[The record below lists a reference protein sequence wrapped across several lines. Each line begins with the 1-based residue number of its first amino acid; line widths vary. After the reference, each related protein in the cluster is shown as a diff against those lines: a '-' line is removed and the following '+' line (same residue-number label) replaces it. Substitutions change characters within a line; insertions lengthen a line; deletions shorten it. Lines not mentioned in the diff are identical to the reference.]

1 MKLHHIGYVVKDIV
15 QYEKSLI
22 FEKKIKEL
30 FDPVQNSKMA
40 LYENY
45 SDSFIELIQPLNEES
60 FTYNFL
66 QKNGS
71 SYHHLCYE
79 VGAREE
85 MMDIVGA
92 QKLIMVKGPI
102 PAILFDNREV
112 WFYYSRNKQVV
123 EFVI

>member
-22 FEKKIKEL
+22 FEKKVKEL

-79 VGAREE
+79 VG
-85 MMDIVGA
+85 
-92 QKLIMVKGPI
+92 VKRRDDGYCGSTETDHGKRTDTCHP
-102 PAILFDNREV
+102 F
-112 WFYYSRNKQVV
+112 
-123 EFVI
+123 

>member
-1 MKLHHIGYVVKDIV
+1 MKLHHVGYVVKEIA

-30 FDPVQNSKMA
+30 FDPVQNSKMS
-40 LYENY
+40 LYQNF

-79 VGAREE
+79 AGSREE
-85 MMDIVGA
+85 MMGVVGE

>member
-1 MKLHHIGYVVKDIV
+1 M
-15 QYEKSLI
+15 
-22 FEKKIKEL
+22 
-30 FDPVQNSKMA
+30 
-40 LYENY
+40 
-45 SDSFIELIQPLNEES
+45 NEHS
-60 FTYNFL
+60 FTY
-66 QKNGS
+66 KCKKKSGS

-79 VGAREE
+79 VASREE
-85 MMDIVGA
+85 MMGIVGS

>member
-1 MKLHHIGYVVKDIV
+1 MRLHHIGYVVKDID
-15 QYEKSLI
+15 QYEKNLI
-22 FEKKIKEL
+22 VEKKVKEL

-40 LYENY
+40 LYTNF
-45 SDSFIELIQPLNEES
+45 SDAYIELIQPLNEES

-66 QKNGS
+66 QKNGGG
-71 SYHHLCYE
+71 YHHLCYE
-79 VGAREE
+79 VATREE
-85 MMDIVGA
+85 MKDIVSR

>member
-1 MKLHHIGYVVKDIV
+1 MKLHHIGYVVKDIA
-15 QYEKSLI
+15 QYEKNLI

-30 FDPVQNSKMA
+30 FDPVQNSNMA
-40 LYENY
+40 LYRNFT
-45 SDSFIELIQPLNEES
+45 DSLIELIQPLNEES

-79 VGAREE
+79 IGSESELKDVAR
-85 MMDIVGA
+85 D

-102 PAILFDNREV
+102 PAILFDGRTV
-112 WFYYSRNKQVV
+112 WFYYSRNKQIV
-123 EFVI
+123 EFVL

>member
-79 VGAREE
+79 VRSRDE
-85 MMDIVGA
+85 MMGIVGN
-92 QKLIMVKGPI
+92 QKLIIVKGPI

>member
-79 VGAREE
+79 VSSGEE
-85 MMDIVGA
+85 MMGIVGA

>member
-1 MKLHHIGYVVKDIV
+1 MRLHHIGYVVKDID
-15 QYEKSLI
+15 QYEKGLI
-22 FEKKIKEL
+22 IEKKVKEL

-40 LYENY
+40 LYSNF
-45 SDSFIELIQPLNEES
+45 SDSFIELIQPLTTDA

-66 QKNGS
+66 QKSGGG
-71 SYHHLCYE
+71 YHHLCYE
-79 VGAREE
+79 VASQQE
-85 MMDIVGA
+85 MKDIVA
-92 QKLIMVKGPI
+92 LQKMIMVKGPI

>member
-22 FEKKIKEL
+22 FEKKVKEL

-79 VGAREE
+79 VASREE
-85 MMDIVGA
+85 MMGIVGS